1 MIKEARFLSREKAEQ
16 KDIAYWK
23 SKSPEERL
31 SILQDLR
38 EQYIRLF
45 QKEKGGY
52 EAREGL
58 QRVYRI
64 VERA

>member
-1 MIKEARFLSREKAEQ
+1 MVPIHKSIDKETRFLSRKEAEQ
-16 KDIAYWK
+16 ENITYWK

-45 QKEKGGY
+45 EKEKEDY

-58 QRVYRI
+58 
-64 VERA
+64 